1 MALDGFEKQWKVNQ
15 TDGAL
20 RFLLVDWSQL
30 LLASSLD
37 SSNSPSRL
45 VEVGVAEHIILS
57 LDPMNNAIA
66 TVVNLL
72 FPLFPFN
79 SIEVSPIFQHNY

>member
-1 MALDGFEKQWKVNQ
+1 MEGQSNGWCPEVSAG
-15 TDGAL
+15 G
-20 RFLLVDWSQL
+20 LVPAAVGL
-30 LLASSLD
+30 PSSY
-37 SSNSPSRL
+37 SHSRL
-45 VEVGVAEHIILS
+45 VEAGVTEHIIIS